1 MSNSK
6 MREDFE
12 VWECYSDQGPQTD
25 PIWMEYSSA
34 SNAYGIL
41 SVQANWIVW
50 QASREALVIELPMGG
65 YWAGYDNEH
74 MMESRDVR
82 DAIEAAGVKVKP

>member
-1 MSNSK
+1 MSNDK
-6 MREDFE
+6 MREEYESELCKRGYGEIYRDA
-12 VWECYSDQGPQTD
+12 D
-25 PIWMEYSSA
+25 PASSVEYE
-34 SNAYGIL
+34 NGYFQFG
-41 SVQANWIVW
+41 WTMFK
-50 QASREALVIELPMGG
+50 ASRESLVIELPMGG